1 MAHLSGKE
9 RSEYV
14 RAMFDRIAYRYD
26 ILNRL
31 ISGGQD
37 LKWRRFAVDVADL
50 PADGR
55 FLDIATG
62 TGDIAFEALKL
73 APAAQVVGAD
83 FALGMM
89 RVGQRREPY
98 GRRVA
103 WMGAD
108 ALALPYADESFDA
121 VASGYLMR
129 NVIDIPRALAEQH
142 RVLKPGGRIVILD
155 TSPPPDNLLKPLTLL
170 HLRFG
175 VPLLGRLIGGAAAGD
190 AYRYLPE
197 STKAFKTAEELKRLV
212 EGAGF
217 ADVRYRS
224 FMFGT
229 MAVHW
234 GIKGAEC
241 RANGFVARGKRT
253 RKKRTRS

>member
-9 RSEYV
+9 RSDYV
-14 RAMFDRIAYRYD
+14 RVMFDRIAGRYD
-26 ILNRL
+26 LLNRL

-37 LKWRRFAVDVADL
+37 MKWRRFAAEAAAL

-55 FLDIATG
+55 LLDIATG

-73 APAAQVVGAD
+73 RPGAQVTGAD
-83 FALGMM
+83 FALEMM
-89 RVGQRREPY
+89 RVGKERVPY

-103 WMGAD
+103 WTGAD
-108 ALALPYADESFDA
+108 ALALPYAAGSFDA

-129 NVIDIPRALAEQH
+129 NVIDIPQALAEQR

-170 HLRFG
+170 HLKIG
-175 VPLLGRLIGGAAAGD
+175 VPLLGRLIGGAEAGD

-197 STKAFKTAEELKRLV
+197 STKTFKTPEELKRLV
-212 EGAGF
+212 ELAGF
-217 ADVRYRS
+217 ADVRFRR

-234 GIKGAEC
+234 GIKRGASDG
-241 RANGFVARGKRT
+241 N
-253 RKKRTRS
+253 